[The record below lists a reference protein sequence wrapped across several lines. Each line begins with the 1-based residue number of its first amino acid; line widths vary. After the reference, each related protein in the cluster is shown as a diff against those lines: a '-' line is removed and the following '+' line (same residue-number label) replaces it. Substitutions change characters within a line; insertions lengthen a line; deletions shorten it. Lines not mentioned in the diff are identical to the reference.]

1 MARQHPQYIS
11 SDSESVLRLV
21 LRTGC
26 IPVMHLLLATS
37 GSPLVSVSTVPCRPS
52 GDSPCSHIVTYG
64 CINIQSVNKKFD
76 DIMDILRSCHL
87 KHTAQFTVLGLTE
100 TWHDNDCAAFGRFR
114 DAGFSVVDRA
124 HTPAGA

>member
-37 GSPLVSVSTVPCRPS
+37 DSPLVSVSTVPCRPS
-52 GDSPCSHIVTYG
+52 GDSPCSH
-64 CINIQSVNKKFD
+64 KKFD
-76 DIMDILRSCHL
+76 DVMDILRSRHL

-100 TWHDNDCAAFGRFR
+100 TWHDTDCADFGRFR